1 MLFDLAA
8 RLKKSAP
15 INSAPRSPDC
25 VARRAPNSSALAP
38 LFLCA
43 AALAQTTL
51 VDVAPLGLEYWPT
64 AEHATRLQQDA
75 AIVEAVSPDSLKA
88 WHDLVASMPHPAG
101 SPGDAQTI
109 AALST
114 AFEEMGLEVE
124 VHPFRTYL
132 SRPVS
137 ASLEIVSPA
146 AVTLNLIEMPLDGD
160 PFQAALNPSAS
171 GPTDTGA
178 LDAETELLRLGWNA
192 YSGSGDVTGEVVY
205 ANYATREDFIKLKAL
220 GVDCG
225 GKIVMARYGR
235 NFRGYKAKYA
245 EEAGAAGLII
255 FTDPSDSGYGRGLES
270 PEGGWANCNQIQRG
284 SLKTLPYQG
293 DPLTPD
299 SEATLDAERL
309 DPSDVLLPTI
319 PVQPVGWLAATQI
332 MAPMSGG
339 SVPGD
344 WQGGMPFRYRLT
356 GGKELRVRL
365 VVKQE
370 RELVDT
376 ANVIATLRGEE
387 SRDTDPGVI
396 VGCHHDAW
404 IYGADDPTSGLIGVL
419 ETARVLTDAHKAR
432 GTKPRRTITFAAWG
446 AEEHGIIGSTEWVEG
461 NRQRIVDGGTLY
473 INLDAAASGLK
484 LGLSASP
491 SLTRLLAGAAA
502 LVPQPTADGTTDGTA
517 LDAWSKNQGEPMRP
531 VGFLGGGSD
540 HVSFLALCSLP
551 SASISARGASG
562 TAYHSLYD
570 DLTWYRRVVGED
582 YASAGLVTR
591 ITAIAADRAACAPLP
606 PVDLAQTASAVALA
620 ARALA
625 AASGDVFKQSGSLA
639 PLIAH
644 AEAQAGRAARVEAA
658 LQAAVSGELG
668 ADDLWRGRVEALLQR
683 TERAWLH
690 EAGLP
695 GRPWYRN
702 LYAAPDETSGYAA
715 WPLPGLQK
723 AALDRDTALATSQ
736 VQLLQGV
743 LDAREAQLAGVMAS
757 LQSAPVTD
765 K

>member
-1 MLFDLAA
+1 MLFDLA
-8 RLKKSAP
+8 
-15 INSAPRSPDC
+15 
-25 VARRAPNSSALAP
+25 LAP
-38 LFLCA
+38 LILCA
-43 AALAQTTL
+43 AALAQTTT
-51 VDVAPLGLEYWPT
+51 VDVTPLGLEYWPT
-64 AEHATRLQQDA
+64 KGHAARLKQDE
-75 AIVEAVSPDSLKA
+75 AIVQAVTPESLRA
-88 WHDLVASMPHPAG
+88 WHDMVASMPHPAG
-101 SPGDAQTI
+101 SAGDAKTI
-109 AALST
+109 AALAK
-114 AFEEMGLEVE
+114 AFGEMGLEVE

-146 AVTLNLIEMPLDGD
+146 AVTLNLIETPLGSD
-160 PFQAALNPSAS
+160 PFSAALNPNSS
-171 GPTDTGA
+171 GDA
-178 LDAETELLRLGWNA
+178 ADAETELLRLGWNA
-192 YSGSGDVTGEVVY
+192 YSGSGDVTAEVVY
-205 ANYATREDFIKLKAL
+205 ANYATREDFIKLKDL
-220 GVDCG
+220 GVDCA

-255 FTDPSDSGYGRGLES
+255 FTDPADSGYGKGLES

-299 SEATLDAERL
+299 VEATLDAERL
-309 DPSDVLLPTI
+309 DPADVLLPTI

-332 MAPMSGG
+332 MAPMSGK
-339 SVPGD
+339 SVPAD
-344 WQGGMPFRYRLT
+344 WQGGMPFRYRIT
-356 GGKELRVRL
+356 GGKDLRIRL

-370 RELVDT
+370 RELIDT
-376 ANVIATLRGEE
+376 ANVIATLRGTE
-387 SRDTDPGVI
+387 SEPTDPGVI

-419 ETARVLTDAHKAR
+419 ETARVLTEAHSAR

-461 NRQRIVDGGTLY
+461 NRQRIISGGTLY
-473 INLDAAASGLK
+473 INLDAAASGLR

-491 SLTRLLAGAAA
+491 SLTRLLGGAAA
-502 LVPQPTADGTTDGTA
+502 LVPQPNADGSSDKSA
-517 LDAWSKNQGEPMRP
+517 LEAWNGIGSGHSVRP

-551 SASISARGASG
+551 SASISARGAPG

-570 DLTWYRRVVGED
+570 DLDWYRRVVGDD
-582 YASAGLVTR
+582 YASASLVTR

-606 PVDLAQTASAVALA
+606 PVDLAET
-620 ARALA
+620 A
-625 AASGDVFKQSGSLA
+625 AAVSRTTRSLARKHREIFQEAGSLE
-639 PLIAH
+639 PLAGQ
-644 AEAQAGRAARVEAA
+644 AEGQSKRAARVEAA
-658 LQAAVSGELG
+658 LQAAINGDLG
-668 ADDLWRGRVEALLQR
+668 ADPAWRRKAESLLR
-683 TERAWLH
+683 KTERAWLH
-690 EAGLP
+690 EEGLP

-702 LYAAPDETSGYAA
+702 LYAAPDETSGYAS

-723 AALDRDTALATSQ
+723 AALARDADLATMQ
-736 VQLLQGV
+736 VQLLQSV
-743 LDAREAQLAGVMAS
+743 LDARETQLVELLAS
-757 LQSAPVTD
+757 LQAAPDAD